1 MYPDRSF
8 SKSLRKQR
16 GFLIP
21 LSLFIIVAM
30 GFLALVVS
38 RTATQ
43 TNQSFTQELLGV
55 EAFYAAESGAQRGMQ
70 VLFFP
75 NASIRSAVDG
85 RCQVLNQNYSFAA
98 VNGLQL
104 CNAQVTCVCSY
115 RNGTSCASANSAN
128 YQPTSPTGV
137 IASYY
142 TITSVG
148 SCGSGPLS
156 AQRTISVGSF
166 MDQE

>member
-1 MYPDRSF
+1 MYPDRSLV
-8 SKSLRKQR
+8 KSLRKQR

-21 LSLFIIVAM
+21 LSLFIVVAM

-70 VLFFP
+70 NLFFP
-75 NASIRSAVDG
+75 DASNRQAVDS
-85 RCQVLNQNYSFAA
+85 RCQSLNQNYSFAA

-104 CNAQVTCVCSY
+104 CSALVTCACNY
-115 RNGTSCASANSAN
+115 RNGTACASANGTN

-166 MDQE
+166 MD